1 MAEERGDWDDIKMR
15 KGKEK
20 AKAKAVAG
28 YVQREKDE
36 WVMEFKYYCL
46 YFFFQFLFWV
56 ALVLIEIYFFNFFFG
71 GLVDNVIP
79 SWRFGLICKQDS
91 YREVK

>member
-20 AKAKAVAG
+20 AKAKVVAG

-36 WVMEFKYYCL
+36 WVMEFI
-46 YFFFQFLFWV
+46 FFFSISFLGCIGIDWN
-56 ALVLIEIYFFNFFFG
+56 LFF
-71 GLVDNVIP
+71 
-79 SWRFGLICKQDS
+79 
-91 YREVK
+91 